1 MIKIIYRTPYGLCR
15 SLGTFIITPPYN
27 ESLPTITSCSWDC
40 NHFLVWIETMKYSTP
55 YLREIQEQGIRLP
68 AVLCQK
74 RTDEG
79 REKRRGGIEVFRYK
93 FLTPRTD
100 GICNTLTGVQK
111 DNLIMTKNNKPTM
124 EYHPNPTKE
133 DLLEYF
139 GQRIKIR
146 KMTPTEALRL
156 MDVDD
161 SDIEKMKAAGI
172 AKTNLYKLAGNSI
185 VVSCLYHIFRT
196 MFIPGQPENEGKTTV
211 KQFTIFD
218 YL

>member
-1 MIKIIYRTPYGLCR
+1 MDTPYQQQLRYNGL
-15 SLGTFIITPPYN
+15 
-27 ESLPTITSCSWDC
+27 
-40 NHFLVWIETMKYSTP
+40 
-55 YLREIQEQGIRLP
+55 QLP
-68 AVLCQK
+68 AILCQI

-79 REKRRGGIEVFRYK
+79 REKRKQGIEVFRYK

-100 GICNTLTGVQK
+100 RISNTLTSIQK
-111 DNLIMTKNNKPTM
+111 DNLIMTTTKNKPDM

-139 GQRIKIR
+139 GQRIRIR

-161 SDIEKMKAAGI
+161 ADIEKMKAAGI
-172 AKTNLYKLAGNSI
+172 AKTQLYKLAGNSI

-196 MFIPGQPENEGKTTV
+196 MFIPGQPENEITKPTQLTL
-211 KQFTIFD
+211 F
-218 YL
+218 